1 MKKLFLFISLFF
13 SFCVFAQIEKVI
25 PAKPNPSRLVNNYT
39 NALTS
44 QQVQS
49 LEQKLVTYDDST
61 SNQLVVVVMET
72 TGSYSIEDVALGILR
87 TWGVGNKGK
96 NNGVVILATIKD
108 RKVWIATGSG
118 LEGAVPDITAKAII
132 NNDILPAFRTGDY
145 YKGFDAGTT
154 SLIKAAAGEY
164 NAPEGYANRGTKP
177 GGVSTITIIVII
189 FLFII
194 FGMFGRGKG
203 GGGKY
208 ISRGGHGWFFPFFMG
223 GMLGGGMGGGGR
235 GTGGG
240 GMGGGFG
247 GFGGGGGMG
256 GGAGG
261 GW

>member
-1 MKKLFLFISLFF
+1 MKKIALIISLFF
-13 SFCVFAQIEKVI
+13 SFGVFAQIEKVI

-44 QQVQS
+44 AQVQL
-49 LEQKLVTYDDST
+49 LEQKLVSYDDST
-61 SNQLVVVVMET
+61 SNQIVIVVMET
-72 TGSYSIEDVALGILR
+72 TGSYSIEEVALGILR

-96 NNGVVILATIKD
+96 NNGIVILATIKE

-118 LEGAVPDITAKAII
+118 LEGAVPDITAKSII
-132 NNDILPAFRTGDY
+132 DDDILPAFRTGDY
-145 YKGFDAGTT
+145 FKGFDAGTT

-164 NAPEGYANRGTKP
+164 KAPASYADRGAKP
-177 GGVSTITIIVII
+177 GVGSLITIIVII
-189 FLFII
+189 ALFII
-194 FGMFGRGKG
+194 FGMFGRGKR

-208 ISRGGHGWFFPFFMG
+208 ISRAGHGWFFPFFLG
-223 GMLGGGMGGGGR
+223 GMMGGGMGSGGR
-235 GTGGG
+235 GMGGG
-240 GMGGGFG
+240 TMGSGFG

>member
-25 PAKPNPSRLVNNYT
+25 PVKPNPSRLVNNYT
-39 NALTS
+39 DALTLV
-44 QQVQS
+44 QVQA
-49 LEQKLVTYDDST
+49 LEQKLVAYDDST
-61 SNQLVVVVMET
+61 SNQIVIVVMET
-72 TGSYSIEDVALGILR
+72 TGSYPIEDVALGILR

-96 NNGVVILATIKD
+96 NNGIVILATIKE

-118 LEGAVPDITAKAII
+118 LEGAVPDITAKSII
-132 NNDILPAFRTGDY
+132 DNDILPAFRTGDY
-145 YKGFDAGTT
+145 FKGFDAGTT

-164 NAPEGYANRGTKP
+164 KAPAGYAERGGKP
-177 GGVSTITIIVII
+177 GVGSIITIIVII
-189 FLFII
+189 VLFII
-194 FGMFGRGKG
+194 LSMFGRGKK

-208 ISRGGHGWFFPFFMG
+208 ISRGGHGWFFPFLLG
-223 GMLGGGMGGGGR
+223 GMLGGGLGGGGR
-235 GTGGG
+235 GMGGG